1 MDGNCSETSAN
12 VQNTGNFNE
21 AVCIDGLRVYD
32 SCSELQSTA
41 LIQIFCVPA
50 FPIFRVPTAFIK
62 QHDHTRTLF

>member
-21 AVCIDGLRVYD
+21 AVCIDGMRVYD

-41 LIQIFCVPA
+41 LIQIYSVPA
-50 FPIFRVPTAFIK
+50 FSNKKTEAMYG
-62 QHDHTRTLF
+62 HALLLFF